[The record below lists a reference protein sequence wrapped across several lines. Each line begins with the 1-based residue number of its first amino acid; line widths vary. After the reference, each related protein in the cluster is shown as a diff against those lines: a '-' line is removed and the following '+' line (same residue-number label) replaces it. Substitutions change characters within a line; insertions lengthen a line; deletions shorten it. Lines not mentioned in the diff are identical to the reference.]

1 MGGDNFAVTT
11 DMNDSA
17 REDRTVIGIYHLSKR
32 YGDRVALDD
41 VSLTVSNGEFV
52 FLVGPSGAGKS
63 TLMRMVYMDEMPSEG
78 QVVVGEF
85 VSTRMKRR
93 QVPFL
98 RRRLGVIFQ
107 DFKLLEDR
115 DVFENVAI
123 AMRVT
128 GTSGY
133 DMKRRVTQVLNQVG
147 LYHKRKDLPRSLS
160 GGEQQRVAIARA
172 LANSPSIILADE
184 PTGNLDPEVTEE
196 ILRLLFRINS
206 AGTAVL
212 MATHDHAMVR
222 NFGQRI
228 LHLRDGKLFEDK
240 RTGLTGDLSERLD
253 TLQRERARMQRIQT
267 DLERS
272 RRVSTAAT
280 TDDLPAAAEVP
291 LPGLPEAGD
300 GEEPA

>member
-1 MGGDNFAVTT
+1 MSDN
-11 DMNDSA
+11 A
-17 REDRTVIGIYHLSKR
+17 REDRTIIGIYHLTKR
-32 YGDRVALDD
+32 YGERMALDD
-41 VSLTVSNGEFV
+41 VSLTVANGEFV

-63 TLMRMVYMDEMPSEG
+63 TLLRMIYMDEAPSQG

-85 VSTRMKRR
+85 VSTRMKRG
-93 QVPFL
+93 QIPYL

-115 DVFENVAI
+115 DIFENVAI

-128 GTSGY
+128 GASGF
-133 DMKRRVTQVLNQVG
+133 DMKRHVTQVLNQVG
-147 LYHKRKDLPRSLS
+147 LYHKRKDRPRTLS

-172 LANSPSIILADE
+172 LVNSPSIILADE
-184 PTGNLDPEVTEE
+184 PTGNLDPEVTED

-228 LHLRDGKLFEDK
+228 LHLRDGKLFEDE
-240 RTGLTGDLSERLD
+240 RTGLTGDLGERLD
-253 TLQRERARMQRIQT
+253 TLQRERARLQRIQA

-280 TDDLPAAAEVP
+280 SADIPAAAEVP
-291 LPGLPEAGD
+291 AILPEAESDAEGL
-300 GEEPA
+300 A